1 MSNVTHFIQIGL
13 DDVNHL
19 GITGRVLFRLHGFLA
34 SRPEATLAVDFPDW
48 QKPTTFMAAGLGK
61 TIRLLGAKEHL
72 AEFLSKTGL
81 IQFLIEGGIVVSGIK
96 PIPEVATQFVQVQ
109 RSYTVDR
116 LGELLKNPKQIKY
129 DENEA
134 VDDRFK
140 ELAVQQDTSPG
151 LLAKIDYLM
160 NKLHQEKRKSASV
173 RVQSESSGRPFIMNI
188 KRDIVIESAGAG
200 KYSTYG
206 LSVDGAC
213 IPTW

>member
-1 MSNVTHFIQIGL
+1 MSNLTHFIQIGL

-48 QKPTTFMAAGLGK
+48 QKPTTFMSASLGK
-61 TIRLLGAKEHL
+61 TIRILGAKEYL
-72 AEFLSKTGL
+72 AEFLAKTGL
-81 IQFLIEGGIVVSGIK
+81 IQFLIEGGIVVTGIK
-96 PIPEVATQFVQVQ
+96 PVPEASSQFVQVQ
-109 RSYTVDR
+109 RSYSIDR
-116 LGELLKNPKQIKY
+116 LADLLKNPKLIKY
-129 DENEA
+129 DENEV

-140 ELAVQQDTSPG
+140 ELAAQQDISPG
-151 LLAKIDYLM
+151 LLAKVDHLM
-160 NKLHQEKRKSASV
+160 NRLHQEKRKSASV
-173 RVQSESSGRPFIMNI
+173 KVQSESTGRPFIMNI
-188 KRDIVIESAGAG
+188 KRDIVTDSAGTG

>member
-1 MSNVTHFIQIGL
+1 MSPLSHFIQIVL
-13 DDVNHL
+13 DDVNHM

-34 SRPEATLAVDFPDW
+34 SHPEATLAVDFPDW
-48 QKPTTFMAAGLGK
+48 QTPTTFMSASLGK
-61 TIRLLGAKEHL
+61 TIRLFGAKDHL

-81 IQFLIEGGIVVSGIK
+81 IQFLIEGGIVVSGIR
-96 PIPEVATQFVQVQ
+96 PIPDVATELVQVK

-116 LGELLKNPKQIKY
+116 LGELLKNPKLIKY
-129 DENEA
+129 DENEV

-140 ELAVQQDTSPG
+140 ELAAQQDISPG
-151 LLAKIDYLM
+151 LLAKIDHLM
-160 NKLHQEKRKSASV
+160 NRLHREKRQSASV
-173 RVQSESSGRPFIMNI
+173 RVQSESTGRPFIMNI
-188 KRDIVIESAGAG
+188 KRDTVTESVGAG

>member
-1 MSNVTHFIQIGL
+1 MSNMTHFIQIGL

-34 SRPEATLAVDFPDW
+34 TRPEATLAVDFPDW
-48 QKPTTFMAAGLGK
+48 QKPTTFMSAGLGK

-96 PIPEVATQFVQVQ
+96 PVPEVATQFVQVQ

-129 DENEA
+129 DENES

-173 RVQSESSGRPFIMNI
+173 RVQSESTGRPFIMNI
-188 KRDIVIESAGAG
+188 KRDIVTESAGAG

>member
-1 MSNVTHFIQIGL
+1 MSNLTHFIQIGL

-48 QKPTTFMAAGLGK
+48 QKPTTFMSAGLGK
-61 TIRLLGAKEHL
+61 TIRILGAKEHL
-72 AEFLSKTGL
+72 AEFLAKTGL
-81 IQFLIEGGIVVSGIK
+81 IQFLIEGGIVVTGIK
-96 PIPEVATQFVQVQ
+96 PVPEVASQFVQVQ
-109 RSYTVDR
+109 RSYSIDR
-116 LGELLKNPKQIKY
+116 LADLLKNPKLIKY
-129 DENEA
+129 DDNEV

-140 ELAVQQDTSPG
+140 ELAAQQDISPG
-151 LLAKIDYLM
+151 LLAKIDHLM
-160 NKLHQEKRKSASV
+160 NRLHQEKRKSASV
-173 RVQSESSGRPFIMNI
+173 KVQSESTGRPFIMNI
-188 KRDIVIESAGAG
+188 KRDILTESAGAG